1 MYVAI
6 AGKQIKGNIVFKF
19 NKNKQR
25 NRNTKK
31 NPSSASSTRASKV
44 PNLFCNCMYRYRFL
58 IIRNPKNIKLFYQL
72 NYKIF
77 YIGPWNWII

>member
-31 NPSSASSTRASKV
+31 ILLARVALARRKFQTCFV
-44 PNLFCNCMYRYRFL
+44 IVC
-58 IIRNPKNIKLFYQL
+58 
-72 NYKIF
+72 
-77 YIGPWNWII
+77 IGIGF